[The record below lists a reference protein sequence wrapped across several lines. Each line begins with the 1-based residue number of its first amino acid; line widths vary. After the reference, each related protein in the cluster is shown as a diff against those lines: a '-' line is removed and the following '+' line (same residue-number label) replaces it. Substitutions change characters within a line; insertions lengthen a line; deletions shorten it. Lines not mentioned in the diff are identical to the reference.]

1 MHELGLCEGIV
12 DAVVRRARGRRVT
25 GARVRIGG
33 HLVDAEVIRHGVAV
47 AAVGTVAADAAV
59 DLVLDPMVATCRG
72 CGRAAP
78 VADHVALVAC
88 PACGGLD
95 LRLSGEDRV
104 LLESITVESPG
115 LGDVRPPDRLEGRPR
130 T

>member
-33 HLVDAEVIRHGVAV
+33 HLVDAEVIRQGVAV

-59 DLVLDPMVATCRG
+59 DLVLDPLVATCRG

-78 VADHVALVAC
+78 VVDHAALVAC

-95 LRLSGEDRV
+95 LRLRGEDQV
-104 LLESITVESPG
+104 LLESITVESPAG
-115 LGDVRPPDRLEGRPR
+115 GDDALPEQIEGRPR